1 MKNKIKMTI
10 PIMKKVKII
19 ITLLILKNRT
29 SKTNSY
35 HIILFSFLIQIVIC
49 PKSLDLTKKILTI
62 LVRRSSIMIKMVNK
76 MKNALSNRHKCKYV
90 KTITAKKTIT

>member
-19 ITLLILKNRT
+19 ITFLIMKNRT

-35 HIILFSFLIQIVIC
+35 HIILFSFLTQIVIC
-49 PKSLDLTKKILTI
+49 PKSLDLTKKILAI
-62 LVRRSSIMIKMVNK
+62 LVRRSLNMIKMVNK
-76 MKNALSNRHKCKYV
+76 MKNALSNRHKYKYV
-90 KTITAKKTIT
+90 KTITAKRTIT